1 MKLKLCTIFLI
12 LLIPTMSFTIE
23 YEIDNVFGSY
33 LVSGIKQRISMD
45 LEGVRL
51 IDVLKV
57 LSQQSGLNFVSTEAV
72 QDRLLTFYF
81 EDVPLKTAMDIIF
94 KANGLAYDYFP
105 EAKIFVVK
113 EVGKPTLELK
123 TKVYRLKYVRLTGSR
138 LQIESDAIMKGCGGG
153 DSEGSDSAEA
163 SGLSE
168 AIEQIL
174 TEHGKVAEDA
184 STNSLIVVDV
194 PANFPVIDQVI
205 QSLDIAQPR
214 VLIEVEVIDVSKD
227 RLDQLGVE

>member
-1 MKLKLCTIFLI
+1 MRLIIIFFF
-12 LLIPTMSFTIE
+12 LLHPFAGFTFD
-23 YEIDNVFGSY
+23 YEASNLYGDFAIA
-33 LVSGIKQRISMD
+33 SGDKCVSMD
-45 LEGVRL
+45 LEGVAL
-51 IDVLKV
+51 VDVLKI
-57 LSQQSGLNFVSTEAV
+57 LSQQTGLNFVSTEGV
-72 QDRLLTFYF
+72 QDRELTFYL
-81 EDVPLKTAMDIIF
+81 EDVPLKEAMDIIF
-94 KANGLAYDYFP
+94 EANGLRYDYFP

-123 TKVYRLKYVRLTGSR
+123 TKVYRLKYIRLAGSR

-205 QSLDIAQPR
+205 QSLDIAQP
-214 VLIEVEVIDVSKD
+214 
-227 RLDQLGVE
+227 